1 MSPDATTDTRHDGID
16 DDLAWAARFFAQRL
30 GWPVRIDSAHQR
42 LVMRTGEVLD
52 ALVLPRSLGEAVST
66 ALDTKLLAG
75 PVYRDDQD
83 RWWTFLTAPCG
94 HGTVVLRPDLR
105 QARVHAVPPQGQLVV
120 PPPSATDR
128 WHQRPTVDRRLPP
141 WSAVVAVTRS
151 VVPASTHSTALDSGG
166 RVR

>member
-1 MSPDATTDTRHDGID
+1 MSTDATTNARHDGID

-105 QARVHAVPPQGQLVV
+105 QARVHAVPPQGKLVV

-128 WHQRPTVDRRLPP
+128 WHQRPMPDLLLPP

-151 VVPASTHSTALDSGG
+151 IVHASACSTAVDRAG
-166 RVR
+166 RAR